1 MLQYTSQRPIHYITW
16 FLTGLITLVCLYN
29 IVPAG
34 DETLVCAEERLLEIE
49 TDGDKHDLRE
59 LEWALDLP
67 SSNNSTSQTWQYVQV
82 FFLWQPSQFEVHKHY
97 GRGPP
102 RS

>member
-1 MLQYTSQRPIHYITW
+1 MLQSTCQRQIHLITW
-16 FLTGLITLVCLYN
+16 FLTGLVTLVCLYN
-29 IVPAG
+29 IVPTGKEA
-34 DETLVCAEERLLEIE
+34 LVCAEERLLEIE
-49 TDGDKHDLRE
+49 TDGDKHDSRE

-82 FFLWQPSQFEVHKHY
+82 FFLWQPSQFEVHKHF

-102 RS
+102 A